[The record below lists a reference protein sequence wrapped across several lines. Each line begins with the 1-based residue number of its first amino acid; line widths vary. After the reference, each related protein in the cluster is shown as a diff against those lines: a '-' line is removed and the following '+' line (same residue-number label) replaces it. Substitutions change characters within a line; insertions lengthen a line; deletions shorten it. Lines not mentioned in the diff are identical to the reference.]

1 MSMFTKEKVYRNVKA
16 LAALNDKPLNEV
28 EKAIGRN
35 PGFLSR
41 KSAILDV
48 DMLVTLSRMF
58 NCTVDDLIK
67 GNYELELDTQKAV
80 KNFRDATHVL
90 RCYFTPEGIE
100 AILKTT
106 LEEVEEEGNG

>member
-1 MSMFTKEKVYRNVKA
+1 MDTREKVYRNVKA
-16 LAALNDKPLNEV
+16 LAAINGEPLGDV

-41 KSAILDV
+41 KSAVLDV
-48 DMLVTLSRMF
+48 EILVTLAKMF
-58 NCTVDDLIK
+58 ETTVDDLIN